1 MCGEDVHKRYVCTV
15 SWMDQYDISGSG
27 FLKKHG
33 SESGSWKKYG
43 SGSGFLKEHRSESG
57 FLKEHGSES
66 GFSKKRT
73 WIRIRILE
81 N

>member
-1 MCGEDVHKRYVCTV
+1 MYTRDVHKRNVCTV

-33 SESGSWKKYG
+33 SESGSLKKYG

-57 FLKEHGSES
+57 SLKI
-66 GFSKKRT
+66 KKDKST
-73 WIRIRILE
+73 STCMIFFC
-81 N
+81 